1 VSFSVGESSLAPEL
15 LTSSGTQVLSWAVS
29 VIFFDVVSRRGI
41 STIGKG
47 VKEEEEERRGNAK
60 QI

>member
-1 VSFSVGESSLAPEL
+1 M
-15 LTSSGTQVLSWAVS
+15 S

-47 VKEEEEERRGNAK
+47 LKEEEEERRGNAK